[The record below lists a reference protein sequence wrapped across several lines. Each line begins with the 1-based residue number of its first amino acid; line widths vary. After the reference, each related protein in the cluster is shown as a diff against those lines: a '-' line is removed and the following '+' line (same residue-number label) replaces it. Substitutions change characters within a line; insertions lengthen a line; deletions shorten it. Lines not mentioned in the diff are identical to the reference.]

1 MPIEILHIAAE
12 CYPAAKVGGL
22 GDVVGALP
30 KYLNAAGS
38 NTGVVIP
45 KYRTKWL
52 ESHCYEEVFRGTVRL
67 HARLVP
73 FAIERVVGEDL
84 GFGLYV
90 ADIPGRFDRPGIY
103 GDTEGRGYGDEVER
117 NLSFQMAVLHW
128 VHAFEEKPAVLHCHD
143 HHTGLIPFMVR
154 NCPEFAGLKDVPTV
168 FTIHNGMYQ
177 GAFSWRK
184 GDLLPFY
191 YASFRG
197 LLDWSDA
204 INPMASAIRC
214 AWRVTTVSPGYLG
227 ELREHSLG
235 LENLFRWEEAKCR
248 GILNGIDSEVWDPA
262 QDRFLAHRL
271 EDGDWNGFKKS
282 NKAVL
287 CERFDIRP
295 DRPLFTFIGRLVRE
309 KGADIIPE
317 VVKNYLYSGRE
328 VCFVVLGS
336 GDPHLADLFRR
347 MKAHF
352 PGFFDCSIEYNEQL
366 SHQLYAGSDFLFMP
380 SRVEPCGLNQLYAMR
395 YGTVP
400 VVRATGGLRDTVP
413 DVSDPGGRGIR
424 FLRFDP
430 GDAWMALHR
439 AAELYWNPERFRA
452 VREGIVRADF
462 SWEKSVA
469 EYLALY
475 RELTGS

>member
-1 MPIEILHIAAE
+1 MPVEILHIAAE

-30 KYLNAAGS
+30 KYLQSSGIH
-38 NTGVVIP
+38 TGVVMP
-45 KYRTKWL
+45 KYRTPWL
-52 ESHCYEEVFRGTVRL
+52 ESRKYEEVYRGTVRL
-67 HARLVP
+67 HAQIVP
-73 FAIERVVGEDL
+73 FLIERVVGEEL

-90 ADIPGRFDRPGIY
+90 ANIPGKFDRPGVY
-103 GDTEGRGYGDEVER
+103 SDSEGRPYRDEVAR
-117 NLSFQMAVLHW
+117 NLSFQMAVLQW
-128 VHAFEEKPAVLHCHD
+128 VNAFEEKPAVLHCHD
-143 HHTGLIPFMVR
+143 HHTGLIPFMVQH
-154 NCPEFAGLKDVPTV
+154 CPEFEGLSRIPTV

-177 GAFSWRK
+177 GAFSWR
-184 GDLLPFY
+184 DEPLLPLY
-191 YASFRG
+191 YASSRG

-204 INPMASAIRC
+204 VNPMASAIRC
-214 AWRVTTVSPGYLG
+214 AWRVTTVSPGYLQ
-227 ELREHSLG
+227 ELREFSLG
-235 LENLFRWEEAKCR
+235 LEKLFQWEWAKCS
-248 GILNGIDSEVWDPA
+248 GVLNGIDHEVWDPA
-262 QDRFLAHRL
+262 TDAFLDHRL
-271 EDGDWNGFKKS
+271 QGGDWAAFKAD
-282 NKAVL
+282 NKRVL
-287 CERFDIRP
+287 CERFNIRP

-328 VCFVVLGS
+328 ICFVVLGS
-336 GDPHLADLFRR
+336 GDAHLSDVFRG

-352 PGFFDCSIEYNEQL
+352 PGFFDCSIEYNERL

-413 DVSDPGGRGIR
+413 DVGDPDGRGVR

-439 AAELYWNPERFRA
+439 AAELYWAPSRFQA
-452 VREGIVRADF
+452 VRERIAGVDF

-475 RELTGS
+475 RSLR